1 MGLNNYSL
9 TEKKALATFKN
20 SEIFEPLGLEM
31 KVDFFSAGS
40 FE

>member
-20 SEIFEPLGLEM
+20 SEIF
-31 KVDFFSAGS
+31 S
-40 FE
+40 FEQDLE